1 MNARFLIQKSIG
13 NDGLHAGFILNKA
26 DRICEIDI
34 AAVLCMENKK
44 SG

>member
-1 MNARFLIQKSIG
+1 MKPEFLVYKTRG
-13 NDGLHAGFILNKA
+13 DEPLHAKFVLNKA
-26 DRICEIDI
+26 DSNCGIDI